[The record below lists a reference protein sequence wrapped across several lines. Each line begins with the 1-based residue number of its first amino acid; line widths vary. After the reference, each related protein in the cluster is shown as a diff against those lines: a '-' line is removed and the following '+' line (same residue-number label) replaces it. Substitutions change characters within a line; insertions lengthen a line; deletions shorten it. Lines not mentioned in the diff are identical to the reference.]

1 MKDKYEI
8 LKHYFGHTEFRPGQ
22 EALIDSCLGGRDVL
36 GIMPTGAGKSICYQV
51 PALMTDGITL
61 VISPLI
67 SLMKDQTEALRAAGV
82 PCACINSSLE
92 YGELREVYRGA
103 AMGKYKIIYI
113 APERLTNDEFL
124 NFISGAN
131 VSMVTVDEAHCVSQ
145 WGQDFRPGYL
155 KIAEFIKS
163 LPERPVV
170 SAFTATATGEVRR
183 DIINLLELEDPLVK
197 TTGFDRKNLY
207 FEVRRPKPSKKLDEL
222 IHFLNTRGAG
232 KSGIVYAL
240 SRKNVESVCDELC
253 ARGIEATRYHAG
265 LSLDERRRNQED
277 FLYDRKTVMVATN
290 AFGMGID
297 KSNVGFVV
305 HYNMPKNIESYY
317 QEAGRAGRDGS
328 PADCV
333 LFYAPGDVR
342 GNKLLIDNTEENKEL
357 TEEERKLMRGRDYER
372 LKQMTFYAATD
383 DCLRKF
389 ILNYFGEEA
398 PSECGNC
405 SNCRENSETVDITE
419 PARMIL
425 SCVMR
430 LIRQNTPYGRLMIA
444 DIMAGSENEKIK
456 SRGLNKLST
465 YGLLKDFKKNR
476 IMRIIDCLIELG
488 YMKIDDER
496 HGVVVPCRKSAPLL
510 RGEEKLTMRLP
521 KPRPE
526 KTAKKRVDGDAD
538 GELMG
543 ELKALRLELA
553 REQGVPAYVVF
564 TDAALRE
571 MCAALPETLEEFSE
585 ISGVGA
591 AKLSRYGQM
600 FVDLIS
606 QYKNRKK
613 PDLD

>member
-1 MKDKYEI
+1 MDKYEI

-22 EALIDSCLGGRDVL
+22 EALIDGCLGGRDVL

-51 PALMTDGITL
+51 PAMMMNGITL

-67 SLMKDQTEALRAAGV
+67 SLMKDQTEALEAAGV
-82 PCACINSSLE
+82 PCACINSSLDYE
-92 YGELREVYRGA
+92 ELRDIYRGA
-103 AMGKYKIIYI
+103 AMGEYKIIYI
-113 APERLTNDEFL
+113 APERLTNNEFL
-124 NFISGAN
+124 SFISGAN

-155 KIAEFIKS
+155 KIADFINS
-163 LPERPVV
+163 LPERPAV
-170 SAFTATATGEVRR
+170 SAFTATATAEVRR
-183 DIINLLELEDPLVK
+183 DIIKLLELEDPLIK

-253 ARGIEATRYHAG
+253 ARGIAATRYHAG
-265 LSLDERRRNQED
+265 LSSDERRRNQED

-342 GNKLLIDNTEENKEL
+342 GNKLLIDNTDENKEL
-357 TEEERKLMRGRDYER
+357 TEQERALMRERDYER

-383 DCLRKF
+383 GCLRKF
-389 ILNYFGEEA
+389 MLNYFGEAA

-405 SNCRENSETVDITE
+405 SNCLDNSETVDITE
-419 PARMIL
+419 PSRMIL
-425 SCVMR
+425 SCVTR
-430 LIRQNTPYGRLMIA
+430 LIRQNTPYGRTMIA

-476 IMRIIDCLIELG
+476 ILRIIDRMIELG
-488 YMKIDDER
+488 YMTVDDER
-496 HGVVVPCRKSAPLL
+496 YGVVVPCRKSAPLL
-510 RGEEKLTMRLP
+510 RGEEKLMMRLP

-526 KTAKKRVDGDAD
+526 KAAKKRTDGDTD
-538 GELMG
+538 DELMS

-564 TDAALRE
+564 ADAALRE

-591 AKLSRYGQM
+591 AKLSRYGEV

-606 QYKNRKK
+606 QYKNRKNMRE
-613 PDLD
+613 